1 MPILY
6 PKKAKTQWHLRS
18 LVEED
23 YLCRGSSLK
32 TAKTFQI
39 SHTTVL
45 HWHHRCTQENS
56 LANRSSAPI
65 RPHRTHEVSHLY
77 LLHYLYKT
85 AWHTV
90 EEILEYFETNTIV
103 FPRSS
108 VYYHLQEWWLI
119 AERKEKGRR
128 IAGKFKQYEPWFL
141 HVDITYWPKIDGV
154 KYYIHIAVDRAT
166 RLMYLELH
174 PDKKAE
180 TTASFL
186 KAAIAFFPF
195 KISRV
200 LTDNGKEYTL
210 NNHRGNGKYNEK
222 SLLKWAFD
230 LVCEAH
236 GISHRHTAPYTP
248 QTNGLVERL
257 NATVKWA
264 TLKIH
269 TYSTK
274 EEMNTDLLSFMIIYI
289 LERKHGSIVSEY
301 RGKSYTKDNTSSNT
315 SSNRPI
321 NATIRTPYQALE
333 HWYSISPELFHETPL
348 DFKEKLL
355 TIRANL

>member
-23 YLCRGSSLK
+23 YMSRWSSLK
-32 TAKTFQI
+32 TAQTFQI

-45 HWHHRCTQENS
+45 NWHHRFDQENT
-56 LANRSSAPI
+56 LENKGSAPI
-65 RPHRTHEVSHLY
+65 VPHRVHELRSLY
-77 LLHYLYKT
+77 LLYYLYKV
-85 AWHTV
+85 AGHTV
-90 EEILEYFETNTIV
+90 SEIEDYFETNSIV

-108 VYYHLQEWWLI
+108 LYYHLKSWWLI
-119 AERKEKGRR
+119 QERKERGKR
-128 IAGKFKQYEPWFL
+128 ITGKFKKYEPGFI
-141 HVDITYWPKIDGV
+141 HVDITYWPKINGI
-154 KYYIHIAVDRAT
+154 KYYIHIAIDRAT
-166 RLMYLELH
+166 RLMYMELH
-174 PDKKAE
+174 PDKKAS

-186 KAAIAFFPF
+186 ESAIAFFPF
-195 KISRV
+195 RITRV
-200 LTDNGKEYTL
+200 LTDNWKEYTL
-210 NNHRGNGKYNEK
+210 NNHRGNGKYDEE

-230 LVCEAH
+230 LVCEAY

-257 NATVKWA
+257 NGTVKWA

-269 TYSTK
+269 TYNNK
-274 EEMNTDLLSFMIIYI
+274 EEMNSDLLSFMIIYI
-289 LERKHGSIVSEY
+289 LERKHSSLISEY
-301 RGKSYTKDNTSSNT
+301 KKELK
-315 SSNRPI
+315 I
-321 NATIRTPYQALE
+321 KTPYQALE